1 VGAILDRNGL
11 RPCRFALDDQG
22 LVVAG
27 SEAGL
32 VDMDPARIIH
42 SGRLGPGQMIV
53 ADLDFNRFFENEE
66 ILRIY
71 DTKRHYQDLIQLDTP
86 LEDSDETPPPFE
98 AAELN
103 RLQRRFGFTRED
115 VRMILQPM
123 AAEGKDAVWS
133 MGDDTAIAPLARA
146 PRPLYAFFRQ
156 RFAQVTNPPIDPLRE
171 TVVLQMH
178 TRLGPW
184 PHLFELREPLPG
196 LSLRSPIL
204 TLGQMHALRH
214 GHHGQG
220 KNCPTRC

>member
-1 VGAILDRNGL
+1 
-11 RPCRFALDDQG
+11 
-22 LVVAG
+22 
-27 SEAGL
+27 
-32 VDMDPARIIH
+32 
-42 SGRLGPGQMIV
+42 
-53 ADLDFNRFFENEE
+53 
-66 ILRIY
+66 
-71 DTKRHYQDLIQLDTP
+71 
-86 LEDSDETPPPFE
+86 
-98 AAELN
+98 
-103 RLQRRFGFTRED
+103 
-115 VRMILQPM
+115 MILQPM

-214 GHHGQG
+214 AHHGQAG
-220 KNCPTRC
+220 KLAHVVLKCLYSPETTLEVAVDILARRAVDLVATGASLLILSDRDASPEAIPIPMAMAAGRCARRSGSCRGSGRLSRDSSRGCIAWLGCWRSVSLVGA